1 MCPLMS
7 TASEERQTLH
17 PGFAQVMARYGKV
30 NESCNKMQQAVAA
43 YCSKLIPIEFR
54 EVFAMQG

>member
-1 MCPLMS
+1 MS